1 MLIPFILKKQLDSDR
16 FNDYLVTANTT
27 NQFTNYGYA
36 VQLLEQRAK
45 TMLKI
50 DDSKAVIATA
60 NGTCALDAIL
70 YGIET
75 YDNSSCR
82 IATQAFTFPS
92 NCLGKAQ
99 GPIITDITAHCNMNL
114 DDEYL
119 IKYSDTVIITN
130 IFGHLQNFK
139 EILSKTESRNKKLII
154 DNAATPYSFWNGTNS
169 CNLGTASYISL
180 HHTKPIGFG
189 EGGLVII
196 DKKYEE
202 SVRIACSFGKHDIIC
217 NEQGGNFKMSELSAA
232 GILQWWDQ
240 FNIDDMQNLFITN
253 YNTLRYEMRE
263 ENGDF
268 WFNHTSDTWFPT
280 CLPFIHN
287 SPVEEVSGEFKGKEF
302 RKYYKPLNDSHAI
315 SNLVY
320 NNIMCIALTE
330 GIEKCINV

>member
-1 MLIPFILKKQLDSDR
+1 MIPFIIKKQLDSDK
-16 FNDYLVTANTT
+16 FNQYLITANTT

-36 VQLLEQRAK
+36 VQLLEERARDI
-45 TMLKI
+45 LKI
-50 DDSKAVIATA
+50 DDSKAIIATA

-82 IATQAFTFPS
+82 VSTQAFTFPS

-99 GPIITDITAHCNMNL
+99 GPIITDITAYCNMNL

-119 IKYSDTVIITN
+119 VKYSDTVIVTN
-130 IFGHLQNFK
+130 VFGHLQNFN
-139 EILSKTESRNKKLII
+139 EILSKTEDRDKKLII
-154 DNAATPYSFWNGTNS
+154 DNAATPYSFWEGINS

-202 SVRIACSFGKHDIIC
+202 AVRIACNFGKHDTIC

-240 FNIDDMQNLFITN
+240 FNIDDMQEIFMTN

-280 CLPFIHN
+280 CLPFVRN
-287 SPVEEVSGEFKGKEF
+287 SPVEEVSGEFNSREY
-302 RKYYKPLNDSHAI
+302 RKYYKPLAKGLPVSE
-315 SNLVY
+315 LMY

-330 GIEKCINV
+330 GVEKCINV

>member
-1 MLIPFILKKQLDSDR
+1 MIPFIIKKQLDSDR
-16 FNDYLVTANTT
+16 FNKYLLTANTT

-36 VQLLEQRAK
+36 VQLLEQRARD
-45 TMLKI
+45 MLKI
-50 DDSKAVIATA
+50 DDSKAVIATSS
-60 NGTCALDAIL
+60 GTSALDAIL

-75 YDNSSCR
+75 YDKEVCR
-82 IATQAFTFPS
+82 VSTQAFTFPS

-119 IKYSDTVIITN
+119 LKYSNTVIVTN

-139 EILSKTESRNKKLII
+139 EIINKTEDRDKKLLI
-154 DNAATPYSFWNGTNS
+154 DNAATPYSFWEGTNS

-202 SVRIACSFGKHDIIC
+202 SVRIACNFGKHDTIC

-240 FNIDDMQNLFITN
+240 FNIDNMQEIFMTN

-280 CLPFIHN
+280 CLPFIRN
-287 SPVEEVSGEFKGKEF
+287 LPVKEVSGEFKGREYK
-302 RKYYKPLNDSHAI
+302 KYYKPLNNSHAI

-320 NNIMCIALTE
+320 NNIMCMALTN
-330 GIEKCINV
+330 GVDKCINI

>member
-1 MLIPFILKKQLDSDR
+1 MIPFIVRKQLDSNR
-16 FNDYLVTANTT
+16 FNEYLLTANTT

-36 VQLLEQRAK
+36 VQLLEERAR

-50 DDSKAVIATA
+50 DDSKAVIATSS
-60 NGTCALDAIL
+60 GTSALDAIL

-75 YDNSSCR
+75 YDKEVCR
-82 IATQAFTFPS
+82 VSTQAFTFPS

-99 GPIITDITAHCNMNL
+99 GPIITDITAYCNMNL

-119 IKYSDTVIITN
+119 LKYSDTVIVTN
-130 IFGHLQNFK
+130 IFGHLQDFK
-139 EILSKTESRNKKLII
+139 EIITKTEGRDKKLLI
-154 DNAATPYSFWNGTNS
+154 DNAATPYSFWKGTNS

-202 SVRIACSFGKHDIIC
+202 SVRIACNFGKHDTIC

-240 FNIDDMQNLFITN
+240 FNIDDMQEIFMTN

-280 CLPFIHN
+280 CLPFVCN
-287 SPVEEVSGEFKGKEF
+287 SPVEEVSGEFKSREF

-320 NNIMCIALTE
+320 SNIMCMALTN
-330 GIEKCINV
+330 GVDKCINV

>member
-1 MLIPFILKKQLDSDR
+1 MIPFILRKQLDSYR
-16 FNDYLVTANTT
+16 FNEYLLTANTT

-36 VQLLEQRAK
+36 VQHLEERAR

-75 YDNSSCR
+75 YDKEVCR
-82 IATQAFTFPS
+82 VSTQALTFPS

-119 IKYSDTVIITN
+119 LKYSNTVIVTN

-139 EILSKTESRNKKLII
+139 EIISKTKGRNKKLII
-154 DNAATPYSFWNGTNS
+154 DNAATPYSFWDGTNS

-189 EGGLVII
+189 EGGLVVI

-202 SVRIACSFGKHDIIC
+202 SVRIACNFGKHDVIC

-240 FNIDDMQNLFITN
+240 FNIDDMQEIFMTN

-287 SPVEEVSGEFKGKEF
+287 SPVEEVSGEFKSREF
-302 RKYYKPLNDSHAI
+302 KKYYKPLNNSHAI

-320 NNIMCIALTE
+320 NNIMCIALTN
-330 GIEKCINV
+330 GVDKCINV

>member
-1 MLIPFILKKQLDSDR
+1 MIPFIIKKQLDSDR
-16 FNDYLVTANTT
+16 FNEYLLTANTT

-36 VQLLEQRAK
+36 VQLLEQRARD
-45 TMLKI
+45 MLKI
-50 DDSKAVIATA
+50 DDSKAVIATSS
-60 NGTCALDAIL
+60 GTSALDAIL

-75 YDNSSCR
+75 YDKEVCR
-82 IATQAFTFPS
+82 VSTQAFTFPS

-119 IKYSDTVIITN
+119 LKYSNTVIVTN

-139 EILSKTESRNKKLII
+139 EIINKTEDRDKKLLI
-154 DNAATPYSFWNGTNS
+154 DNAATPYSFWEGTNS

-202 SVRIACSFGKHDIIC
+202 SVRIACNFGKHDTIC

-240 FNIDDMQNLFITN
+240 FNIDNMQEIFMTN

-280 CLPFIHN
+280 CLPFICN
-287 SPVEEVSGEFKGKEF
+287 LPIEEVSGEFKGKEYK
-302 RKYYKPLNDSHAI
+302 KYYKPLNNSHAI

-320 NNIMCIALTE
+320 NNIMCIALTD
-330 GIEKCINV
+330 GIDKCINT

>member
-1 MLIPFILKKQLDSDR
+1 MIPFLIKKQLDSDK
-16 FNDYLVTANTT
+16 FNKYLKHANTT

-36 VQLLEQRAK
+36 VQLLEERARDI
-45 TMLKI
+45 LKI
-50 DDSKAVIATA
+50 DDSKAIIATSS
-60 NGTCALDAIL
+60 GTSALDAIL

-75 YDNSSCR
+75 YDNESCR
-82 IATQAFTFPS
+82 VSTQAFTFPS

-119 IKYSDTVIITN
+119 VKYSDTVIVTN
-130 IFGHLQNFK
+130 IFGHLQNFND
-139 EILSKTESRNKKLII
+139 ILSKTEGRDKKLII
-154 DNAATPYSFWNGTNS
+154 DNAATPYSFWDGSNS

-202 SVRIACSFGKHDIIC
+202 SVRIACNFGKHDVIC

-240 FNIDDMQNLFITN
+240 FNIDNMQQLFMKN
-253 YNTLRYEMRE
+253 YNKLRYEMRE

-280 CLPFIHN
+280 CLPFIRN
-287 SPVEEVSGEFKGKEF
+287 LPVKEVSGEFKGREYK
-302 RKYYKPLNDSHAI
+302 KYYKPLNNSHAI

-320 NNIMCIALTE
+320 NNIMCMALTN
-330 GIEKCINV
+330 GVDKCINI

>member
-1 MLIPFILKKQLDSDR
+1 MIPFIIKKQLDSDK
-16 FNDYLVTANTT
+16 FNQYLITANTT

-36 VQLLEQRAK
+36 VQLLEERARDI
-45 TMLKI
+45 LKI
-50 DDSKAVIATA
+50 DDSKAIIATA

-82 IATQAFTFPS
+82 VSTQAFTFPS

-99 GPIITDITAHCNMNL
+99 GPIITDITAYCNMNL

-119 IKYSDTVIITN
+119 VKYSDTVIVTN
-130 IFGHLQNFK
+130 VFGHLQNFN
-139 EILSKTESRNKKLII
+139 EILSKTEDRDKKLII
-154 DNAATPYSFWNGTNS
+154 DNAATPYSFWEGINS

-202 SVRIACSFGKHDIIC
+202 AVRIACNFGKHDTIC

-240 FNIDDMQNLFITN
+240 FNIDDMQEIFMTN

-280 CLPFIHN
+280 CLPFVCN
-287 SPVEEVSGEFKGKEF
+287 SPVEEVSGEFKSREF

-320 NNIMCIALTE
+320 SNIMCMALTN
-330 GIEKCINV
+330 GVDKCINA

>member
-1 MLIPFILKKQLDSDR
+1 MIPFIIKKQLDSSK
-16 FNDYLVTANTT
+16 FTKYLITANTT

-36 VQLLEQRAK
+36 VQLLEKRARD
-45 TMLKI
+45 MLKI
-50 DDSKAVIATA
+50 DDSKAIIATSS
-60 NGTCALDAIL
+60 GTSALDAIL
-70 YGIET
+70 YGIEV
-75 YDNSSCR
+75 YDKESCR
-82 IATQAFTFPS
+82 VSTQAFTFPS

-119 IKYSDTVIITN
+119 VKYSDTVIVTN
-130 IFGHLQNFK
+130 
-139 EILSKTESRNKKLII
+139 ILSKTEGRDKKLII
-154 DNAATPYSFWNGTNS
+154 DNAATPYSFWDGSNS

-202 SVRIACSFGKHDIIC
+202 SVRIACNFGKHDVIC

-240 FNIDDMQNLFITN
+240 FNIDNMQHLFMKN
-253 YNTLRYEMRE
+253 YNKLRYEMRE

-280 CLPFIHN
+280 CLPFIRN
-287 SPVEEVSGEFKGKEF
+287 LPVKEVSGEFKGREYK
-302 RKYYKPLNDSHAI
+302 KYYKPLNNSHAI

-320 NNIMCIALTE
+320 NNIMCMALTN
-330 GIEKCINV
+330 GVDKCINI

>member
-1 MLIPFILKKQLDSDR
+1 MIPFIIKKQLDSDK
-16 FNDYLVTANTT
+16 FNQYLITANTT

-36 VQLLEQRAK
+36 VQLLEERARD
-45 TMLKI
+45 MLKI
-50 DDSKAVIATA
+50 DDSKAIIATA

-75 YDNSSCR
+75 YDKESCR
-82 IATQAFTFPS
+82 VSTQAFTFPS

-119 IKYSDTVIITN
+119 VKYSDTVIVTN
-130 IFGHLQNFK
+130 IFGHLQNFN
-139 EILSKTESRNKKLII
+139 EILSKTEDRDKKLII
-154 DNAATPYSFWNGTNS
+154 DNAATPYSFWDGINS

-202 SVRIACSFGKHDIIC
+202 AVRIACNFGKHDIIC

-240 FNIDDMQNLFITN
+240 FNIDNMQQLFIEN

-280 CLPFIHN
+280 CLPFVRN
-287 SPVEEVSGEFKGKEF
+287 LPVEEVSGEFKGREY
-302 RKYYKPLNDSHAI
+302 RKYYKPLNNSHAI

-320 NNIMCIALTE
+320 NNIMCMALTD
-330 GIEKCINV
+330 GVDKCINI

>member
-1 MLIPFILKKQLDSDR
+1 MIPFILRKQLDSNR
-16 FNDYLVTANTT
+16 FNEYLLTANTT

-36 VQLLEQRAK
+36 VQLLEERAR

-50 DDSKAVIATA
+50 DDSKAVIATSS
-60 NGTCALDAIL
+60 GTSALDAIL

-75 YDNSSCR
+75 YDKEVCR
-82 IATQAFTFPS
+82 VSTQAFTFPS

-99 GPIITDITAHCNMNL
+99 GPIITDITAYCNMNL

-119 IKYSDTVIITN
+119 LKYSDTVIVTN
-130 IFGHLQNFK
+130 IFGHLQDFK
-139 EILSKTESRNKKLII
+139 EIITKTEGRDKKLLI
-154 DNAATPYSFWNGTNS
+154 DNAATPYSFWKGTNS

-202 SVRIACSFGKHDIIC
+202 SVRIACNFGKHDTIC

-240 FNIDDMQNLFITN
+240 FNIDDMQEIFMTN

-280 CLPFIHN
+280 CLPFVCN
-287 SPVEEVSGEFKGKEF
+287 SPVEEVSGEFKSREF

-320 NNIMCIALTE
+320 SNIMCMALTN
-330 GIEKCINV
+330 GVDKCINA

>member
-1 MLIPFILKKQLDSDR
+1 
-16 FNDYLVTANTT
+16 
-27 NQFTNYGYA
+27 
-36 VQLLEQRAK
+36 
-45 TMLKI
+45 
-50 DDSKAVIATA
+50 
-60 NGTCALDAIL
+60 
-70 YGIET
+70 
-75 YDNSSCR
+75 
-82 IATQAFTFPS
+82 
-92 NCLGKAQ
+92 
-99 GPIITDITAHCNMNL
+99 MNL

-119 IKYSDTVIITN
+119 LKYSDTVIVTN
-130 IFGHLQNFK
+130 IFGHLQDFK
-139 EILSKTESRNKKLII
+139 EIITKTEGRDKKLLI
-154 DNAATPYSFWNGTNS
+154 DNAATPYSFWKGTNS

-202 SVRIACSFGKHDIIC
+202 SVRIACNFGKHDTIC

-240 FNIDDMQNLFITN
+240 FNIDDMQEIFMTN

-280 CLPFIHN
+280 CLPFVCN
-287 SPVEEVSGEFKGKEF
+287 SPVEEVSGEFKSREF

-320 NNIMCIALTE
+320 SNIMCMALTN
-330 GIEKCINV
+330 GVDKCINA

>member
-1 MLIPFILKKQLDSDR
+1 MIPFIFKKQLNSDR
-16 FNDYLVTANTT
+16 FNEYLLTANTT

-36 VQLLEQRAK
+36 VQLLEQRAR

-99 GPIITDITAHCNMNL
+99 GPIITDMTPHCNINL

-119 IKYSDTVIITN
+119 IKYSDTVIMTN

-139 EILSKTESRNKKLII
+139 EILSKTEGRNKKLII
-154 DNAATPYSFWNGTNS
+154 DNAATPYSFWEGTNS

-189 EGGLVII
+189 EGGLVVI

-202 SVRIACSFGKHDIIC
+202 SVRIACNFGKHDTIC

-240 FNIDDMQNLFITN
+240 FNIDDMQEIFMTN

-263 ENGDF
+263 ESGDF

-280 CLPFIHN
+280 CLPFISN
-287 SPVEEVSGEFKGKEF
+287 SSVKEVSGEFKGREF
-302 RKYYKPLNDSHAI
+302 RKYYKPLNNSHAI

-320 NNIMCIALTE
+320 NNIMCMALTN
-330 GIEKCINV
+330 GVDKCINA

>member
-1 MLIPFILKKQLDSDR
+1 MIPFIIKKQLDSDR
-16 FNDYLVTANTT
+16 FNEYLLTANTT

-36 VQLLEQRAK
+36 VQLLEQRARD
-45 TMLKI
+45 MLKI
-50 DDSKAVIATA
+50 DDSKAVIATSS
-60 NGTCALDAIL
+60 GTSALDAIL

-75 YDNSSCR
+75 YDKEVCR
-82 IATQAFTFPS
+82 VSTQAFTFPS

-119 IKYSDTVIITN
+119 LKYSNTVIVTN

-139 EILSKTESRNKKLII
+139 EIINKTEDRDKKLLI
-154 DNAATPYSFWNGTNS
+154 DNAATPYSFWEGTNS

-202 SVRIACSFGKHDIIC
+202 SVRIACNFGKHDVIC

-240 FNIDDMQNLFITN
+240 FNIDNMQQLFMKN
-253 YNTLRYEMRE
+253 YNKLRYEMRE

-280 CLPFIHN
+280 CLPFICN
-287 SPVEEVSGEFKGKEF
+287 LPIEEVYGEFKGKEYK
-302 RKYYKPLNDSHAI
+302 KYYKPLNDSHAI

-320 NNIMCIALTE
+320 NNIMCIALTD
-330 GIEKCINV
+330 GIDKCINT

>member
-1 MLIPFILKKQLDSDR
+1 MIPFIIKKQLDSDR
-16 FNDYLVTANTT
+16 FNQYLVTANTT

-36 VQLLEQRAK
+36 VQLLEQRARD
-45 TMLKI
+45 MLKI
-50 DDSKAVIATA
+50 DDSKAIIATA

-75 YDNSSCR
+75 YDKESCR
-82 IATQAFTFPS
+82 VSTQAFTFPS

-119 IKYSDTVIITN
+119 VKYSDTVIVTN
-130 IFGHLQNFK
+130 IFGHLQNFN
-139 EILSKTESRNKKLII
+139 EILNKTEGRDKKLII
-154 DNAATPYSFWNGTNS
+154 DNAATPYSFWDGINS

-202 SVRIACSFGKHDIIC
+202 AVRIACNFGKHDTIC

-240 FNIDDMQNLFITN
+240 FNIDNMQQLFMEN
-253 YNTLRYEMRE
+253 YNILRYEMRE

-268 WFNHTSDTWFPT
+268 WFNHTSDAWFPT
-280 CLPFIHN
+280 CLPFVRN
-287 SPVEEVSGEFKGKEF
+287 LPVEEVSGEFKGREYK
-302 RKYYKPLNDSHAI
+302 KYYKPLNNSHAI

-320 NNIMCIALTE
+320 NNIMCMALTD
-330 GIEKCINV
+330 GVDKCINI

>member
-1 MLIPFILKKQLDSDR
+1 MIPFIIKKQLDSDR
-16 FNDYLVTANTT
+16 FNEYLLTANTT

-36 VQLLEQRAK
+36 VQLLEQRARD
-45 TMLKI
+45 MLKI
-50 DDSKAVIATA
+50 DDSKAVIATSS
-60 NGTCALDAIL
+60 GTSALDAIL

-75 YDNSSCR
+75 YDKEVCR
-82 IATQAFTFPS
+82 VSTQAFTFPS

-119 IKYSDTVIITN
+119 LKYSNTVIVTN

-139 EILSKTESRNKKLII
+139 EIINKTEDRDKKLLI
-154 DNAATPYSFWNGTNS
+154 DNAATPYSFWEGTNS

-202 SVRIACSFGKHDIIC
+202 SVRIACNFGKHDTIC

-240 FNIDDMQNLFITN
+240 FNIDNMQEIFMTN

-280 CLPFIHN
+280 CLPFICN
-287 SPVEEVSGEFKGKEF
+287 LPLEEVSGEFKGKEYK
-302 RKYYKPLNDSHAI
+302 KYYKPLNDSHAI

-320 NNIMCIALTE
+320 NNIMCIALTN
-330 GIEKCINV
+330 GVDKCINT

>member
-1 MLIPFILKKQLDSDR
+1 MIPFIIKKQLDSDR
-16 FNDYLVTANTT
+16 FNEYLLTANTT

-36 VQLLEQRAK
+36 VQHLEERAR

-50 DDSKAVIATA
+50 DDSKAIIATSS
-60 NGTCALDAIL
+60 GTSALDAIL

-75 YDNSSCR
+75 YDKEVCR
-82 IATQAFTFPS
+82 VSTQAFTFPS

-119 IKYSDTVIITN
+119 LKYSNTVIVTN

-139 EILSKTESRNKKLII
+139 EIINKTEDRDKKLLI
-154 DNAATPYSFWNGTNS
+154 DNAATPYSFWEGTNS

-202 SVRIACSFGKHDIIC
+202 SVRIACNFGKHDTIC

-240 FNIDDMQNLFITN
+240 FNIDNMQEIFMTN

-280 CLPFIHN
+280 CLPFIRN
-287 SPVEEVSGEFKGKEF
+287 LPVEEVSGEFKGKEYK
-302 RKYYKPLNDSHAI
+302 KYYKPLNDSHAI

-320 NNIMCIALTE
+320 NNIMCIALTD
-330 GIEKCINV
+330 GIDKCINT

>member
-1 MLIPFILKKQLDSDR
+1 MIPFIIKKQLDSDR
-16 FNDYLVTANTT
+16 FNEYLLTANTT

-36 VQLLEQRAK
+36 VQLLEQRARD
-45 TMLKI
+45 MLKI
-50 DDSKAVIATA
+50 DDSKAVIATSS
-60 NGTCALDAIL
+60 GTSALDAIL

-75 YDNSSCR
+75 YDKEVCR
-82 IATQAFTFPS
+82 VSTQAFTFPS

-119 IKYSDTVIITN
+119 LKYSNTVIVTN

-139 EILSKTESRNKKLII
+139 EIINKTEDRDKKLLI
-154 DNAATPYSFWNGTNS
+154 DNAATPYSFWEGTNS

-202 SVRIACSFGKHDIIC
+202 SVRIACNFGKHDTIC

-240 FNIDDMQNLFITN
+240 FNIDNMQEIFMTN

-280 CLPFIHN
+280 CLPFICN
-287 SPVEEVSGEFKGKEF
+287 LPIEEVSGEFKGKEYK
-302 RKYYKPLNDSHAI
+302 KYYKPLNDSHAI

-320 NNIMCIALTE
+320 NNIMCIALTD
-330 GIEKCINV
+330 GIDKCINT

>member
-1 MLIPFILKKQLDSDR
+1 MIPFIIKKQLDSDR
-16 FNDYLVTANTT
+16 FNQYLVTANTT

-36 VQLLEQRAK
+36 VQLLEQRARD
-45 TMLKI
+45 MLKI
-50 DDSKAVIATA
+50 DDSKAIIATA

-75 YDNSSCR
+75 YDKESCR
-82 IATQAFTFPS
+82 VSTQAFTFPS

-119 IKYSDTVIITN
+119 VKYSDTVIVTN
-130 IFGHLQNFK
+130 IFGHLQNFN
-139 EILSKTESRNKKLII
+139 EILNKTEGRDKKLII
-154 DNAATPYSFWNGTNS
+154 DNAATPYSFWDGINS
-169 CNLGTASYISL
+169 CNLGIASYISL

-202 SVRIACSFGKHDIIC
+202 AVRIACNFGKHDTIC

-240 FNIDDMQNLFITN
+240 FNIDNMQQLFMEN
-253 YNTLRYEMRE
+253 YNILRYEMRE

-268 WFNHTSDTWFPT
+268 WFNHTSDAWFPT
-280 CLPFIHN
+280 CLPFVRN
-287 SPVEEVSGEFKGKEF
+287 LPVEEVSGEFKGREYK
-302 RKYYKPLNDSHAI
+302 KYYKPLNNSHAI

-320 NNIMCIALTE
+320 NNIMCMALTD
-330 GIEKCINV
+330 GVDKCINI